1 MLSRNRGD
9 NLILQRGAQEKN
21 LHRTALKRLGL
32 GAAHYHTFVC
42 IVCTPPP
49 YIVKKEG
56 DR

>member
-42 IVCTPPP
+42 IVCTPLP